1 MYVLQ
6 VTKCKLGLIFFL
18 NIPQQADF
26 VPLKIVNEC
35 CLLSL
40 YNAVISIFLI
50 LSNQPRTKIHKH
62 I

>member
-6 VTKCKLGLIFFL
+6 LTKCKLGLIFSL

-35 CLLSL
+35 CF
-40 YNAVISIFLI
+40 VKFL
-50 LSNQPRTKIHKH
+50 
-62 I
+62 